1 MLRRI
6 SYFIL
11 GLLLGAVAVIF
22 WANEAQAITY
32 SPNGITGLNL
42 VYNGNDDDNAYTVNL
57 PWNINFLGTNYNRV
71 YVGTNGYI
79 TFSSPNST
87 YSGFSA
93 SNPSGPHIS
102 IYPADRRLYKL
113 YYAQLNAGTAQARF
127 VIRAEG
133 VDYSNGAVTYVWE
146 VHFYPGT
153 SYFDIYFVDAP
164 SSGNAG
170 TTGISNGSSYVLTY
184 TTTESTGIRI
194 NSNGT
199 LDVGAPAYSSSIT
212 NAQQTRKTSETAQR
226 TGQSGNL
233 LYIEQVGDNNNIT
246 IRQGVTITGKN
257 RIELYANGNNNTLNL
272 NQGYNTDGSIPNSEY
287 NNHYQYL
294 NLSGSSNNITTKQ
307 INGSSTVGHFME
319 TTVSG
324 NTNTLNMTQQ
334 GVGSKTL
341 FLNVNGG
348 SNSVTTNQ
356 KDAGQHYLDINLIGN
371 GHTVNTIQEGAGN
384 HAATINFTNA
394 GGASTLNMNQ
404 SGSTNQTYSI
414 NQSCA
419 NASGCST
426 TITQP

>member
-1 MLRRI
+1 
-6 SYFIL
+6 
-11 GLLLGAVAVIF
+11 LGAVAVIF

-32 SPNGITGLNL
+32 APNGITGLNL

-57 PWNINFLGTNYNRV
+57 PWSINILGTNYNTV

-79 TFSSPNST
+79 TLSSPNST

-184 TTTESTGIRI
+184 ATTESTGIRI

-246 IRQGVTITGKN
+246 IRQGITITGKN

-272 NQGYNTDGSIPNSEY
+272 NQGYNIDGSIPNSEY

-324 NTNTLNMTQQ
+324 NTNILNMTQQ

-371 GHTVNTIQEGAGN
+371 GHTVNGIQEGAGN